1 MNRKKSEKWDEK
13 EKEKWLEIMDEDKKI
28 KKWYFDFV
36 KEALESKTGELNAL
50 KYYRQIVF
58 TNQI

>member
-1 MNRKKSEKWDEK
+1 
-13 EKEKWLEIMDEDKKI
+13 MDEDKKI

-36 KEALESKTGELNAL
+36 KEALDSKTGELNAL
-50 KYYRQIVF
+50 KHYRQIVF